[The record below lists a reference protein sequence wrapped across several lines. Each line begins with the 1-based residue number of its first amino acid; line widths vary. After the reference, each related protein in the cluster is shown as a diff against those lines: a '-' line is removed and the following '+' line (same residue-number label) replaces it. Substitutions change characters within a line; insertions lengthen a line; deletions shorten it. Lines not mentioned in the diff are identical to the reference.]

1 MTGQATDSQVIP
13 GLIGITEES
22 DSDGKTRFIFEIEDG
37 KEDQF
42 YAAFGLQTGD
52 TAGFQRV
59 LIDSIEMLIDRA
71 AQDRHSNVSTPSP
84 VP

>member
-1 MTGQATDSQVIP
+1 MGQDTETPEIP

-52 TAGFQRV
+52 AEGFQRV
-59 LIDSIEMLIDRA
+59 LIDSIETLLARMRA
-71 AQDRHSNVSTPSP
+71 RDAQEET
-84 VP
+84 